1 VVNLVTP
8 EHPNYGSEAILHSR
22 NMGGTELMAVLPSK
36 ERLLDQIRS
45 QLKTDLYIRQNS
57 GSEDETL
64 NAILAIRAKQNGSRR
79 QEITRLAE
87 EQLRVAVL
95 VVNGQ
100 TLSVGE
106 GDPKTRFSKA
116 YQELIRS
123 AFPKLKMVHGP
134 FSETTVAAVVRDQD
148 DLLDGLA
155 VQLSEAEQEVLVEVE
170 RSKNQAERLSAEALV
185 RKFEGRPYGWS
196 NWATL
201 TFIARLYRLGKLE
214 LREKELLSSVEVI
227 EALTNSRKLG
237 GVSVRKQE
245 VYDTSTVNA
254 LKRFHQELF
263 NVQSLGTDARSTCEA
278 FRMAMAEEAQDLRE
292 IAAQSANYPFLVAV
306 KPWAEQAEAMA
317 KKDDGYL
324 LNQLD
329 SFKDSWLDAE
339 EDLITPLKQFLN
351 GNQKTVF
358 DEVRAFELRY
368 GDEFADLPA
377 EQVAPLRMLLESDK
391 PYAGGLIPQANNAMG
406 ELLKQLEQRLQ
417 QVQAEALHQI
427 TEQEERL
434 KADTDFQKLDAE
446 QQAQVLAST
455 AQAKADVQSA
465 SKPGTALLRL
475 NRYRAEEVPKQL
487 QRMAAL
493 AAPKDAPTP
502 AVVKVVAA
510 SSLKVSCPLSQ
521 ITTSAELHQWLDALR
536 AAAQAELDQG
546 HRISL

>member
-1 VVNLVTP
+1 
-8 EHPNYGSEAILHSR
+8 
-22 NMGGTELMAVLPSK
+22 
-36 ERLLDQIRS
+36 
-45 QLKTDLYIRQNS
+45 
-57 GSEDETL
+57 
-64 NAILAIRAKQNGSRR
+64 
-79 QEITRLAE
+79 
-87 EQLRVAVL
+87 
-95 VVNGQ
+95 
-100 TLSVGE
+100 
-106 GDPKTRFSKA
+106 
-116 YQELIRS
+116 
-123 AFPKLKMVHGP
+123 
-134 FSETTVAAVVRDQD
+134 VRDQD

-170 RSKNQAERLSAEALV
+170 RSKNQAERLSAETLV

-263 NVQSLGTDARSTCEA
+263 NVQSIGTDARSTCEA

-292 IAAQSANYPFLVAV
+292 IAAQAANYPFLAAV

-324 LNQLD
+324 LNQLG
-329 SFKDSWLDAE
+329 SFKASWLDAE
-339 EDLITPLKQFLN
+339 EDLLTPLKQFLN

-368 GDEFADLPA
+368 GDEFADLPG
-377 EQVAPLRMLLESDK
+377 EQVRSLRMLLESDK
-391 PYAGGLIPQANNAMG
+391 PYAGGLIPQAKSAIA
-406 ELLKQLEQRLQ
+406 ELQKQLGERL
-417 QVQAEALHQI
+417 AAAKAKALEEI
-427 TEQEERL
+427 SEQEARL
-434 KADTDFQKLDAE
+434 KATADFQRLEASKQE
-446 QQAQVLAST
+446 QVLAAT
-455 AQAKADVQSA
+455 AAAKTDVEAA
-465 SKPGTALLRL
+465 SQPGRALLRVS
-475 NRYRAEEVPKQL
+475 RYRNDEVPKQL

-493 AAPKDAPTP
+493 VAPPDSPTP
-502 AVVKVVAA
+502 ELIKVVPA
-510 SSLKVSCPLSQ
+510 SALKVNCPLSQ
-521 ITTSAELHQWLDALR
+521 ITNSQELQQWLDALR
-536 AAAQAELDQG
+536 ASAQAELEQG